1 MMIIQLKEFIPQ
13 INDDTFVAETAV
25 IAGQVTI
32 AKGSSVWFGA
42 VIRGDYDTIEI
53 GESSNIQDQC
63 VLHVVKG
70 KPVKVGNLVTIGHG
84 AVLHGCE
91 IEDGCIIGMG
101 AVILDGAVI
110 GKGSLI
116 GAGALVPEGKIIPPG
131 SLALGSPA
139 KVVREFDPEQSDK
152 LRGNALGYEALWRD
166 MYVK

>member
-1 MMIIQLKEFIPQ
+1 MIIALKDLEPCI
-13 INDDTFVAETAV
+13 DRDTFIADTAV
-25 IAGQVTI
+25 IAGKVRI
-32 AKGSSVWFGA
+32 GKGSSVWFGA
-42 VIRGDYDTIEI
+42 VLRGDYAAIEI
-53 GESSNIQDQC
+53 GESTNIQDQC

-70 KPVKVGNLVTIGHG
+70 KPVKVGNNVTIGHG

-116 GAGALVPEGKIIPPG
+116 GAGSLVPEGKTVPPG

-139 KVVREFDPEQSDK
+139 KVVREFSPEQADK
-152 LRGNALGYEALWRD
+152 LKGNAVGYEILWRE

>member
-1 MMIIQLKEFIPQ
+1 MIIPLKEYTPQ
-13 INDDTFVAETAV
+13 INSDTFIADTSV
-25 IAGQVTI
+25 IAGKVTI
-32 AKGSSVWFGA
+32 GKGSSVWFGA
-42 VIRGDYDTIEI
+42 VIRGDYDSIEI

-70 KPVKVGNLVTIGHG
+70 KSVKVGDYVTIGHG

-91 IEDGCIIGMG
+91 IEDGCIVGMG

-116 GAGALVPEGKIIPPG
+116 GAGALVPEGKVIPPG
-131 SLALGSPA
+131 SLAIGSPA
-139 KVVREFDPEQSDK
+139 KVVREFTPEQAAK
-152 LRGNALGYEALWRD
+152 LKGNAMGYEALWRD